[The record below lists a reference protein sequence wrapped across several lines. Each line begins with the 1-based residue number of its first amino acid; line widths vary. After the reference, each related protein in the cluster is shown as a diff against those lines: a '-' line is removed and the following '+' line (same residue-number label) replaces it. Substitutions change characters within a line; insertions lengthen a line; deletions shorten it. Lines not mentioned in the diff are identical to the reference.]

1 MQATKV
7 IGRDNDA
14 NINAI
19 LQYGTNPILNTRV
32 YDVMLFDV
40 LIRQYSYNFIAEN
53 ILNYVDKEGYR
64 YTMIDEIVGHYKIAS
79 AI

>member
-1 MQATKV
+1 MPDLDQYIHYQVLLSQWGNHMQATKV

-53 ILNYVDKEGYR
+53 ILN
-64 YTMIDEIVGHYKIAS
+64 
-79 AI
+79 

>member
-53 ILNYVDKEGYR
+53 ILN
-64 YTMIDEIVGHYKIAS
+64 
-79 AI
+79 